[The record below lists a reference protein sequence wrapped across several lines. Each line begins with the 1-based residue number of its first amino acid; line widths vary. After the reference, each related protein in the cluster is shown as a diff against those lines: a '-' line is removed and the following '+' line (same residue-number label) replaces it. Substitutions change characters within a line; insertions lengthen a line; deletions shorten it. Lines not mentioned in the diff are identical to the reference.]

1 MSSIADLRTQFAAD
15 IASARTDADL
25 KALRDK
31 YLGRKGGAVAGLMK
45 ALGAASPEERPALGQ
60 QINELKQ
67 HIETVLDE
75 HLAALSSARRPAGGV
90 DVTLPGRPPA
100 IGRLHPLTQLRS
112 RIEAIFA
119 RQGYEIL
126 DGPETEDDW
135 HNFEAL
141 NMPPEHPARDMQDTL
156 YLSEPWDRPARPVG
170 AVRGGGASAPL
181 TRGLEGPPP
190 QRPATLLRTHTSA
203 LQIRYMESHE
213 PPVRVIAPGRV
224 YRRDNLD
231 LTHTPM
237 FQQVE
242 GLVVGDGVTMGD
254 LKGTLIGFL
263 RELFAPDIPVVFR
276 PSFFPYT
283 EPSADVFIG
292 CQRCKGAGCSM
303 CKRTG
308 FIEVLGCGMVH
319 PAVFEAVGY
328 DATRVTGFAFG
339 VGIERLALLMHGV
352 EDIRLFYENDLR
364 FLEQFPL

>member
-1 MSSIADLRTQFAAD
+1 MSIADLRTQFTAD
-15 IASARTDADL
+15 VASVRTDADL

-45 ALGAASPEERPALGQ
+45 ALGAASPDERPALGQ

-67 HIETVLDE
+67 HIEAVLDE
-75 HLAALSSARRPAGGV
+75 RAAALSATRRPAGSV
-90 DVTLPGRPPA
+90 DVTLPGRPPS

-112 RIEAIFA
+112 RIEEIFA

-156 YLSEPWDRPARPVG
+156 YLSEPWNRPARPVG
-170 AVRGGGASAPL
+170 APHGTP
-181 TRGLEGPPP
+181 
-190 QRPATLLRTHTSA
+190 RPATLLRTHTSA

-242 GLVVGDGVTMGD
+242 GLVVGEAVTMGD

-328 DATRVTGFAFG
+328 DTTRVTGFAFG

>member
-1 MSSIADLRTQFAAD
+1 MSSPIDTVRAEFVAALTT
-15 IASARTDADL
+15 AGTESDL
-25 KALRDK
+25 KALRDH
-31 YLGRKGGAVAGLMK
+31 YLGRKGGAIAGLMK
-45 ALGAASPEERPALGQ
+45 AVAAAPADERPVLGRLA
-60 QINELKQ
+60 NELKQ
-67 HIETVLDE
+67 EIEAALDAKRDA
-75 HLAALSSARRPAGGV
+75 LAASRPPAGAV
-90 DVTLPGRPPA
+90 DVTLPGRPA
-100 IGRLHPLTQLRS
+100 VLGRLHPLTQLRT
-112 RIEAIFA
+112 RIESIFA
-119 RQGYEIL
+119 RQGYEII

-156 YLSEPWDRPARPVG
+156 YLAAPV
-170 AVRGGGASAPL
+170 ATADPK
-181 TRGLEGPPP
+181 
-190 QRPATLLRTHTSA
+190 RPATLLRTHTSA
-203 LQIRYMESHE
+203 MQIRYMESHE
-213 PPVRVIAPGRV
+213 PPVRIIAPGRV

-242 GLVVGDGVTMGD
+242 GLVVGEGVTMGD

-263 RELFAPDIPVVFR
+263 RELFTPETPVVFR

-292 CQRCKGAGCSM
+292 CQQCKGSGCAM

-308 FIEVLGCGMVH
+308 FIEILGCGMVH

-328 DATRVTGFAFG
+328 DTTKITGFAFG

>member
-1 MSSIADLRTQFAAD
+1 VSISAIRNDFAAD
-15 IASARTDADL
+15 LDAVRTDADL

-31 YLGRKGGAVAGLMK
+31 YLGRKGGAIAGLMK
-45 ALGAASPEERPALGQ
+45 ALGAASPEERPQLGQ

-67 HIETVLDE
+67 HIE
-75 HLAALSSARRPAGGV
+75 AALDARLDALSATRRPAGAV
-90 DVTLPGRPPA
+90 DVTLPGRLPA
-100 IGRLHPLTQLRS
+100 IGRLHPLTQLRT

-156 YLSEPWDRPARPVG
+156 YLREPWDRPL
-170 AVRGGGASAPL
+170 RGGDPSGLRRRGAEA
-181 TRGLEGPPP
+181 PPP
-190 QRPATLLRTHTSA
+190 QAPATLLRTHTSA
-203 LQIRYMESHE
+203 MQIRYMDSHE

-242 GLVVGDGVTMGD
+242 GLVVGEGVTMAD

-263 RELFAPDIPVVFR
+263 RELFTPDIPVVFR

-328 DATRVTGFAFG
+328 DTARVTGFAFG

>member
-1 MSSIADLRTQFAAD
+1 VPSPIDLLRSEF
-15 IASARTDADL
+15 TDALSEATTESQL
-25 KALRDK
+25 KALRDRF
-31 YLGRKGGAVAGLMK
+31 LGRKGGAVAALMK
-45 ALGAASPEERPALGQ
+45 ELASAPPAERPALGKQ
-60 QINELKQ
+60 VNELKQ
-67 HIETVLDE
+67 EIE
-75 HLAALSSARRPAGGV
+75 AALDARVADVAATRPPAGAV
-90 DVTLPGRPPA
+90 DVTLPGRSPVV
-100 IGRLHPLTQLRS
+100 GRLHPLTQMRQ

-119 RQGYEIL
+119 RQGYEII
-126 DGPETEDDW
+126 DGPETEDDL
-135 HNFEAL
+135 HNFEKL
-141 NMPPEHPARDMQDTL
+141 NMPPDHPARDMQDTL
-156 YLSEPWDRPARPVG
+156 YLAKPWARPAET
-170 AVRGGGASAPL
+170 VRGGGASALPA
-181 TRGLEGPPP
+181 PA
-190 QRPATLLRTHTSA
+190 QPATLLRTHTSA
-203 LQIRYMESHE
+203 MQIRYMESHT

-242 GLVVGDGVTMGD
+242 GLVVGEGVTMGD

-263 RELFAPDIPVVFR
+263 RELFTPETPVVFR

-292 CQRCKGAGCSM
+292 CQQCHGSGCAM

-328 DATRVTGFAFG
+328 DATKVTGFAFG

-364 FLEQFPL
+364 FLEQFPQ